1 MKIKIVAF
9 AAVLFL
15 GGCATDPTP
24 PAVNTKLLE
33 NQLDEQAEKYIG
45 KTEEDVLRD
54 WGTPENIHDTQ
65 SGNTRFFQYE
75 RIAFDEKARS
85 VEVQGCVSGSNE
97 NVGWSAL
104 TGATLGLAAP
114 LWIARCATKK
124 ETVTAV
130 GWGEAVCRFQFEV
143 VGGVVQ
149 GYTRPNCKSRRG
161 GFSE

>member
-1 MKIKIVAF
+1 MKPKIAVF
-9 AAVLFL
+9 AVVLFL

-33 NQLDEQAEKYIG
+33 DELDKQAEKYIG
-45 KTEEDVLRD
+45 KTEEEVLRD

-65 SGNTRFFQYE
+65 SGDTRFFQYE
-75 RIAFDEKARS
+75 RIAFDEKARA
-85 VEVQGCVSGSNE
+85 VEVKGCDGE
-97 NVGWSAL
+97 GADEYAL
-104 TGATLGLAAP
+104 AFATGFTLGLASP

-124 ETVTAV
+124 QTVTAV

-143 VGGVVQ
+143 VDGVVQ
-149 GYTRPNCKSRRG
+149 GYTRPDCKSRRG